1 MKDKKN
7 YVIIIA
13 AILLI
18 AVTVADALLVFRR
31 TSVQAMETG
40 KYQLEIIGGE
50 LESTLNEARSLTLQ
64 QAILA
69 ESLIDDKAAL
79 ESFIYTKNEELAA
92 GNAGFYNM
100 YIAGTGWDIIPN
112 FEHRDADFV
121 ATSRSWYEGAV
132 RQNGNTYLSP
142 PYLDVITG
150 NICYTVSVMLDDGD
164 TVIGLDYTMANIQAH
179 IAHMYENGSRDA
191 VIVTGE
197 GIIAGS
203 TDESVIGERLVD
215 VLPQY
220 SAVFSLIKANNDVVS
235 HRVRSGLF
243 YDSLFA
249 STSNSG
255 WYLIVRENDWDL
267 YRNSY
272 IQVFITSSF
281 NLILLV
287 IIALLYIR
295 SVHTQKQT
303 EALLSSKTEFL
314 QGITNDLRSPLKKI
328 IDNSTGFDIADK
340 ADIQE
345 RLTEI
350 HSAGERLSDMLGQL
364 ISYSMIVRNEKNAK
378 PRNTEKKEKKSG
390 TLRMNKR
397 FRALIL
403 CLMLFVMAVSLF
415 AMITLSFRMGG
426 LEMQN
431 EVSSYEYRVSE
442 WVNTQKSILDMFVS
456 IISTEPEILDS
467 YEGTISYL
475 DSMTKQYPEI
485 SALYIANPSFE
496 PCVYMNTG
504 WKPDADWHV
513 EERQWY
519 IDTLAAKDKWS
530 ISAPYYDEQTGYYCV
545 TISEQ
550 VLDVR
555 TGRFLG
561 IFGID
566 FYMDKLINILGD
578 SYSDSGYAFL
588 ADAQGDI
595 INHPYGSYQMSVMN
609 KTNVSEMDYGTAAAD
624 GRTVELIRDY
634 DGAYKLL
641 VVKRNELS
649 RFTVYEVT
657 SVWKVYGSLI
667 IFAVI
672 CSAAILICTVM
683 VYRLLSDL
691 IKWQDKV
698 NVQMEEAAQT
708 AIAAGQAKSRFL
720 AQMSHEIRT
729 PINAV
734 LGMNEMILREAVDRD
749 ILEYSENIRTA
760 GRTLLTLIN
769 SILDFSK
776 IEDGKMEI
784 IPVRYSTAAMINNLV
799 NSISERA
806 KAKGL
811 KFEVNADGQLP
822 CALIGDDV
830 RVSQVI
836 MNLLTNAVKYTE
848 NGCVTLTIK
857 PNEMTDKNA
866 LIYVE
871 VKDTGIG
878 IKDEDMDRLFES
890 FSRLDEQRNHNI
902 EGTGLGMSIVTK
914 LLTMMGSKL
923 DVSSKYG
930 EGSVFSFTIMQEIAD
945 KTPMSDFS
953 SGIKSER
960 HNDEKPRWNDIRVL
974 VTDDN
979 EMNLKVAKNLLKIY
993 GINAELAVSGEETLR
1008 LMRKNRYDL
1017 VFLDHMM
1024 PGMDGIET
1032 LKKIKAENFGDGT
1045 PVIALTANAVAG
1057 AKEQYLEAGFDD
1069 YLSKPIEVDAL
1080 EGKLIKF
1087 LHEPEKEDHKNEAD
1101 AESTADYEVIEFS
1114 SDDDVMEFSDDE
1126 DIIEFSADDEVTE
1139 FVPETADKISDR
1151 STLMKALEDMKIS
1164 VSEGIGY
1171 CADDPDFYVQMLH
1184 DFTDSWKNRLDEL
1197 EKAYSQK
1204 DAKNYRIFVHSLKS
1218 NAKTLG
1224 ITDISEKALELE
1236 NAARCEDMEFIT
1248 AHHEEFAE
1256 NLRRCAE
1263 QLRSLLDKENSYVG

>member
-1 MKDKKN
+1 MKDRKN
-7 YVIIIA
+7 HVIIIA

-18 AVTVADALLVFRR
+18 TVTVADALLVFRR
-31 TSVQAMETG
+31 TSDQATETG

-50 LESTLNEARSLTLQ
+50 LESTLNEARYATLQ
-64 QAILA
+64 QAMIA
-69 ESLIDDKAAL
+69 ESFLSDREAL
-79 ESFIYTKNEELAA
+79 EKFIYTKNEELSKDP
-92 GNAGFYNM
+92 GFYNM

-121 ATSRSWYEGAV
+121 ATKRSWYEGAV

-142 PYLDVITG
+142 PYMDVITG
-150 NICYTVSVMLDDGD
+150 NICYTVSVMLEDGD

-179 IAHMYENGSRDA
+179 IARMNENGSRDA

-220 SAVFSLIKANNDVVS
+220 SAVFSLVKANNDVVS

-255 WYLIVRENDWDL
+255 WYLIVRENEWDL

-272 IQVFITSSF
+272 IQVLITSSL
-281 NLILLV
+281 NLILLI
-287 IIALLYIR
+287 IIAVLYAH
-295 SVHTQKQT
+295 SVRARKHAETI
-303 EALLSSKTEFL
+303 LSSKTEFL
-314 QGITNDLRSPLKKI
+314 QGISADLKYPLKKI
-328 IDNSTGFDIADK
+328 NDNSAGFDITDRS
-340 ADIQE
+340 DIQE
-345 RLTEI
+345 RLSEI
-350 HSAGERLSDMLGQL
+350 HSAGERLSEMLGQL
-364 ISYSMIVRNEKNAK
+364 MSYSMIVRNEDKDEKTAG
-378 PRNTEKKEKKSG
+378 KKEKRSE
-390 TLRMNKR
+390 LRMNKR
-397 FRALIL
+397 FRTLIL
-403 CLMLFVMAVSLF
+403 CLMLFVMGLSLF
-415 AMITLSFRMGG
+415 AMISLSAKMGG
-426 LEMQN
+426 LEMQS
-431 EVSSYEYRVSE
+431 EVNSYEYKLSE
-442 WVNTQKSILDMFVS
+442 WLNKQKSILDMFVS
-456 IISTEPEILDS
+456 IVATEPEMLED

-475 DSMTKQYPEI
+475 DSMKKQYPEI
-485 SALYIANPSFE
+485 SALYVTNPDLTPSVF
-496 PCVYMNTG
+496 MNTG
-504 WKPDADWHV
+504 WIPDKDWHV

-550 VLDVR
+550 VLDAK

-566 FYMDKLINILGD
+566 FYMDKLVNILGD

-595 INHPYGSYQMSVMN
+595 INHPYGSYQMSDAS
-609 KTNVSEMDYGTAAAD
+609 KTNVSEMVYGTADAD
-624 GRTVELIRDY
+624 GHTVELIRDY

-641 VVKRNELS
+641 VAKRNELS
-649 RFTVYEVT
+649 GFRVYEVT
-657 SVWKVYGSLI
+657 SVSKIYGSLI
-667 IFAVI
+667 VFALI

-691 IKWQDKV
+691 IHWQDEV
-698 NVQMEEAAQT
+698 NVQMEEAAKT
-708 AIAAGQAKSRFL
+708 AIAAGKAKSRFL

-749 ILEYSENIRTA
+749 ILEYSENIQTA

-776 IEDGKMEI
+776 IEDGKMRI
-784 IPVRYSTAAMINNLV
+784 VPVRYNTASMINNLV

-806 KAKGL
+806 RAKGL
-811 KFEVNADGQLP
+811 ELAVNADEQLP

-848 NGCVTLTIK
+848 KGTVTLTVSLA
-857 PNEMTDKNA
+857 DKQDGRA
-866 LIYVE
+866 RIFVE

-878 IKDEDMDRLFES
+878 IREEDMDRLFES
-890 FSRLDEQRNHNI
+890 FSRLDEEKNHNI

-914 LLTMMGSKL
+914 LLTMMDSRL
-923 DVSSKYG
+923 DVSSRYG
-930 EGSVFSFTIMQEIAD
+930 EGSVFSFNIMQDIAD
-945 KTPMSDFS
+945 DTPMGSLS
-953 SGIKSER
+953 PTEKRER
-960 HNDEKPRWNDIRVL
+960 HRADNPHWNAARVL

-979 EMNLKVAKNLLKIY
+979 EMNRRVAGNLLKIF
-993 GINAELAVSGEETLR
+993 GINAELAASGEETLT
-1008 LMRKNRYDL
+1008 LMRANRYDL
-1017 VFLDHMM
+1017 VLLDHMM

-1032 LKKIKAENFGDGT
+1032 LAHIRAEIRTDT
-1045 PVIALTANAVAG
+1045 PIVALTANAVAG
-1057 AKEQYLEAGFDD
+1057 AKEQYIEAGFDD
-1069 YLSKPIEVDAL
+1069 YLSKPIEVEAL

-1087 LHEPEKEDHKNEAD
+1087 LHEPEGDMQSEAP
-1101 AESTADYEVIEFS
+1101 
-1114 SDDDVMEFSDDE
+1114 
-1126 DIIEFSADDEVTE
+1126 ADDEVME
-1139 FVPETADKISDR
+1139 FAADEDTAEYAADDDVFEFPADDEEVMEFMPAEESRSDH
-1151 STLMKALEDMKIS
+1151 TKLMSELEKLGIA
-1164 VSEGIGY
+1164 VSEGVGY
-1171 CADDPDFYVQMLH
+1171 CAGDPDFYVQMLG
-1184 DFTDSWKNRLDEL
+1184 DFADAWKDTADEL
-1197 EKAYSQK
+1197 ERAYSQGDTK
-1204 DAKNYRIFVHSLKS
+1204 SYRICVHSMKS
-1218 NAKTLG
+1218 NARTLG
-1224 ITDISEKALELE
+1224 INDISEQALQLE
-1236 NAARCEDMEFIT
+1236 NAAKAEDMGYLS
-1248 AHHEEFAE
+1248 AHHASFIES
-1256 NLRRCAE
+1256 LRIRAE
-1263 QLRSLLDKENSYVG
+1263 QVQSLLGT